1 MMPPGAVLLL
11 GLLDAGA
18 TTEPSPPPPPPSPSV
33 YEVHLA
39 VDIPVTVAA
48 ASMGLVRILWE
59 DDIARIRCPCDPAG
73 LNAID
78 RGTVGNH
85 SHAAS
90 LAGDITVYT
99 VMAALPLADLVD
111 LGFGRTW
118 GEDFMVYAETLAV
131 DTAIQNAVNF
141 AVSRPRPRT
150 YAGDPAFLKSGEG
163 YLSFYAGHVAT
174 AFSALS
180 AASVT
185 IGRRYGQRVW
195 PWILTAV
202 LAGSVAFERVASGH
216 HFPSDVAVAAVVG
229 TAEGITIPW
238 LHARKRTLPVTI
250 APSPTSP
257 GLVLVGVF

>member
-1 MMPPGAVLLL
+1 MTPAAAFFVL
-11 GLLDAGA
+11 GLLEAGGPDA
-18 TTEPSPPPPPPSPSV
+18 TEPAQPSPSRSV
-33 YEVHLA
+33 YEVRPA
-39 VDIPVTVAA
+39 VDVPITVAA
-48 ASMGLVRILWE
+48 ASVGLVRILWE
-59 DDIARIRCPCDPAG
+59 DDLARIRCPCDPSG

-99 VMAALPLADLVD
+99 LMALPPLADLVD

-118 GEDFMVYAETLAV
+118 LEDLMVFAETLAV

-150 YAGDPAFLKSGEG
+150 YAGDPEFLKSGEG

-174 AFSALS
+174 AFSAMS
-180 AASVT
+180 AASST

-202 LAGSVAFERVASGH
+202 LAGSVAVERVASGH
-216 HFPSDVAVAAVVG
+216 HFPTDVGVAAVVG
-229 TAEGITIPW
+229 TAEGIVVPW
-238 LHARKRTLPVTI
+238 LHARKRTVPITI
-250 APSPTSP
+250 APTPTSP
-257 GLVLVGVF
+257 GLALVGAF